1 MTYQFCDAV
10 VLEHSHAHLFV
21 YWLWLFLYYRR
32 LEHVTKIIWFTELKI
47 VTTWNFSENDDCPLL
62 CVIPLG
68 SNLAYSDVVYI
79 AQVKNLLACFM
90 FIDSLACIVVS
101 YSLA

>member
-1 MTYQFCDAV
+1 MLICLCTGYGCFCVTED
-10 VLEHSHAHLFV
+10 LSS
-21 YWLWLFLYYRR
+21 
-32 LEHVTKIIWFTELKI
+32 VTKIIWFTELKI

-62 CVIPLG
+62 FVIPLG